1 MNSCYKQRGLLLLI
15 VWICCTSL
23 AAAQTSESNRYYIQ
37 QMIEL
42 AAANDEHGVI
52 TTQQVLEQ
60 TPKPTAIDIPRA
72 RAALQRGTTAFEKNQ
87 LSSALKAFQ
96 EASQA
101 DPSNI
106 EAINYLGLAY
116 RKLNQ
121 LAQAEMALQQALTL
135 EPTRATA
142 WFQLAQVYGLQ
153 KDTRR
158 AVGALANTYR
168 FAQNRMRAE
177 EILRNIA
184 ENEAA
189 DTLRNAAL
197 ETLRLFQ
204 LPAQA
209 VIVPPLPLNPGIA
222 PLKIP
227 VGVAPQT
234 PTGSKTP

>member
-1 MNSCYKQRGLLLLI
+1 MNRLRALLGLLLAA
-15 VWICCTSL
+15 WIFSPPAT
-23 AAAQTSESNRYYIQ
+23 AQTSEPNRYYIQ

-42 AAANDEHGVI
+42 AAANDEHGVT
-52 TTQQVLEQ
+52 TTQQVLAQ
-60 TPKPTAIDIPRA
+60 SPKPKPINPDGA
-72 RAALQRGTTAFEKNQ
+72 RSAVQRGMTAFEQNQ
-87 LSSALKAFQ
+87 LETALAAFQ
-96 EASQA
+96 QASQA

-106 EAINYLGLAY
+106 EATNYLGLVY
-116 RKLNQ
+116 RKLNRLQ
-121 LAQAEMALQQALTL
+121 DAEIALQQALAL

-153 KDTRR
+153 NDGRR

-168 FAQNRMRAE
+168 FAQNAMRAE

-197 ETLRLFQ
+197 ETLRLYK

-209 VIVPPLPLNPGIA
+209 VIVPPLPADPGIT

-227 VGVAPQT
+227 A
-234 PTGSKTP
+234 GSSRARP

>member
-1 MNSCYKQRGLLLLI
+1 MNSCYRQRRLWLLA
-15 VWICCTSL
+15 VWICLTPP
-23 AAAQTSESNRYYIQ
+23 AVAQTSESNRYYIQ

-52 TTQQVLEQ
+52 ATQQMLEQ
-60 TPKPTAIDIPRA
+60 TPKPTAVDTLRA
-72 RAALQRGTTAFEKNQ
+72 RTALQRGTIAFEQNQ
-87 LSSALKAFQ
+87 LDSALKAFQ
-96 EASQA
+96 EASEA
-101 DPSNI
+101 DPSKI
-106 EAINYLGLAY
+106 EAINYLGLTY

-121 LAQAEMALQQALTL
+121 LPRAEIALQQALTL
-135 EPTRATA
+135 DPTRATA

-153 KDTRR
+153 KDVHR

-197 ETLRLFQ
+197 QTLRLYQ

-209 VIVPPLPLNPGIA
+209 MIVPPLSPNPGIT

-227 VGVAPQT
+227 
-234 PTGSKTP
+234 TGASPPASPPKTP